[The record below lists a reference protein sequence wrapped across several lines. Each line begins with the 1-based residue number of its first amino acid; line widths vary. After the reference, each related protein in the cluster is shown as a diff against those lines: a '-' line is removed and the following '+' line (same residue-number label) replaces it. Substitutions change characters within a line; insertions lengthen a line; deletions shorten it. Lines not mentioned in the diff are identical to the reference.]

1 MNLTADAIVVGGGLV
16 GSAVAYGLRCQGL
29 DTVMIDEGDVAFRAS
44 RGNFAVVWTQ
54 SKGPGIPE
62 YQEWSRLSSEEWV
75 TLASELREATGV
87 DCGHRRNGGI
97 HVCLSDEEFDKRRKL
112 VERIRSESR
121 DHRYEARMLDRGEML
136 SLLPTF
142 GSEVMGGSFCP
153 ADGHVNPLYTLRAL
167 HAAYMA
173 RGGRYLNDSRVQA
186 IDAAPNRFTVK
197 TKSATI
203 TAPKLVLAAGLGNR
217 DLGKLVGLDVPVRPV
232 RGQIIVTERLAPVLE
247 YATTTIRQT
256 VEGSILIGESREESG
271 FDDFTT
277 REVGRKLADRAVRI
291 FPFLKNVGVVRTWA
305 ALRVMSPDSFPIYQ
319 QSESAPGAFVC
330 TCHSGVTLAAAHA
343 KHYAKFVA
351 EGRLPEFLSP
361 FTPARFAGMTP
372 EQLSAGGH

>member
-1 MNLTADAIVVGGGLV
+1 
-16 GSAVAYGLRCQGL
+16 
-29 DTVMIDEGDVAFRAS
+29 MIDEGDVAFRAS

-54 SKGPGIPE
+54 SKGAGMPE

-75 TLASELREATGV
+75 SLAAELHEVTGV

-97 HVCLSDEEFDKRRKL
+97 HVCLSDEELEKRGML

-121 DHRYEARMLDRGEML
+121 DHRYEARMLDRAEML
-136 SLLPTF
+136 SLLPSF
-142 GSEVMGGSFCP
+142 GSEVIGGSFCP

-173 RGGRYLNDSRVQA
+173 RGGRYLSDSRVQTVE
-186 IDAAPNRFTVK
+186 AAPNRFTVK
-197 TKSATI
+197 TNSASV

-217 DLGKLVGLDVPVRPV
+217 ELGALVGLDVPVRPV

-271 FDDFTT
+271 YDDFTT
-277 REVGRKLADRAVRI
+277 REIGRKLADRAVRI

-319 QSESAPGAFVC
+319 QSESFPGAFVC

-343 KHYAKFVA
+343 KHYSKFVA

-361 FTPARFAGMTP
+361 FTPARFSGMTP
-372 EQLSAGGH
+372 EQMSAGGH